1 MKIHLSGPMSGIAR
15 RNEYAF
21 RKAEERLREMGHD
34 CFQPLNIPAST
45 DYRVALMQNLVW
57 ICERAE
63 AQVLLLGSE
72 ASPGSCAERALANAL
87 MLPQYVEMDGQYR
100 LINHLGVTQLIL
112 PLAIGVEEAQQAS
125 ER

>member
-1 MKIHLSGPMSGIAR
+1 MNIHLSGPMSGIAH

-21 RKAEERLREMGHD
+21 RKAEERLREMGYEV
-34 CFQPLNIPAST
+34 FNPINIPPQT
-45 DYRVALMQNLVW
+45 EYRVALMQNLVW

-87 MLPQYVEMDGQYR
+87 MLPQYVEMEGQYR
-100 LINHLGVTQLIL
+100 LLNHLGITQVIL
-112 PLAIGVEEAQQAS
+112 PLAVGVEEAQEAS